1 MKQGDRVGKE
11 NVRTRKAVRPSDARI
26 DQKKSSLEEADGI
39 IHGDAKKAGKAVI
52 QNDEKASS

>member
-1 MKQGDRVGKE
+1 MESERATSKNEG
-11 NVRTRKAVRPSDARI
+11 VRPSDDKAGA
-26 DQKKSSLEEADGI
+26 KKGFLEEADGI